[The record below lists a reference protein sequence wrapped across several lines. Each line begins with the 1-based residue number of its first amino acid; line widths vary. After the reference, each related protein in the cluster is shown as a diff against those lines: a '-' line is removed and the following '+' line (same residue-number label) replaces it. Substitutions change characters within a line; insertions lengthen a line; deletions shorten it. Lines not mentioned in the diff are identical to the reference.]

1 MAEPEEGLCPGKVE
15 LGMFEGTFARTLE
28 GTTVEV
34 LVPLLAPRDGGIVGF
49 AKSLW
54 HCFATQAFLRIPLP
68 PFDFLSMHDLQ
79 VPQSADASRRVGVD
93 LGPAVPAATQ
103 PGQWPHRPLGAWIP
117 PGRVPGLLRASLLV
131 LRLVFKLLTPRFE
144 LPGSKFTTL
153 LASLTP

>member
-1 MAEPEEGLCPGKVE
+1 MVAEEEALLCPGKVV
-15 LGMFEGTFARTLE
+15 LGMFEGTFARMFE
-28 GTTVEV
+28 GILVEG
-34 LVPLLAPRDGGIVGF
+34 LVPLLLRDRVGF
-49 AKSLW
+49 ANSLW
-54 HCFATQAFLRIPLP
+54 HCFATQAFFRIPLP

-131 LRLVFKLLTPRFE
+131 LRLVF
-144 LPGSKFTTL
+144 SM
-153 LASLTP
+153 S